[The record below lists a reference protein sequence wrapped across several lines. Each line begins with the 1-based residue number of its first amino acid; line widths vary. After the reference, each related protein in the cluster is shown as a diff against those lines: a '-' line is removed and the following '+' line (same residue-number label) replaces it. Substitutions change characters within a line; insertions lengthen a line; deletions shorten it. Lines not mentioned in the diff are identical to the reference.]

1 MHLLRYAFN
10 CFNYV
15 GYCFWGF
22 STINLLEQ
30 LLNKSFNFKNLN
42 SFFSL
47 LATIIALI
55 FAIVKLINYIKDSKI
70 KSKILEEEL
79 IEKHN
84 KNRVNS
90 GHIDFY
96 DKFNNEFN
104 K

>member
-1 MHLLRYAFN
+1 MHLLKYAFN
-10 CFNYV
+10 SFNYV
-15 GYCFWGF
+15 GYCLWGF

-30 LLNKSFNFKNLN
+30 LLDKSFNFKNLN